1 MSPGTELA
9 RDFCAGIGP
18 LQLGVVLVFFFNF
31 DHIRGGE
38 EGDFCAWSGPP
49 QLAVVLVIQN
59 VQKCL
64 KYFQGKG
71 SFTNYISDGCQKL
84 TQVDKEGRFCQMLM
98 SANHQICSQCK
109 WLKRQRPHK

>member
-1 MSPGTELA
+1 MNEHILTQ
-9 RDFCAGIGP
+9 DI
-18 LQLGVVLVFFFNF
+18 FFFNF
-31 DHIRGGE
+31 DHIRGG
-38 EGDFCAWSGPP
+38 GRGRRLLRAWSGPP

-98 SANHQICSQCK
+98 
-109 WLKRQRPHK
+109 